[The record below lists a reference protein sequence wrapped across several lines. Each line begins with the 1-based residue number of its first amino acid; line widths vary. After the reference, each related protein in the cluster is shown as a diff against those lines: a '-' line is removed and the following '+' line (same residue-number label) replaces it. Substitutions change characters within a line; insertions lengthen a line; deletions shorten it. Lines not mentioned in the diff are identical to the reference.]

1 MSKTIP
7 QREFVPFSEKPLR
20 PMTEAQVKAAAYADP
35 DVRPMTSDELR
46 RAKPIPGVKT
56 LRRALGSARA
66 CSLPENAVDRR
77 KYARSPDRAPE

>member
-20 PMTEAQVKAAAYADP
+20 PMTEAQAKAAAYADP

-56 LRRALGSARA
+56 LRRALGVGGGVDPRNYGGEARI
-66 CSLPENAVDRR
+66 
-77 KYARSPDRAPE
+77 RSG